1 MDMAMIDPHSES
13 PAEARTKPKE
23 WAIGALLGFA
33 VYIIISGS
41 AGLVI
46 YNLGR
51 LDDFAAGDT
60 LSRILLYFVVS
71 IPFMLSGALFMGR
84 RKRLALISFVIFWA
98 AIPCAFMAWLFNLII
113 TQMITLMYGYP

>member
-1 MDMAMIDPHSES
+1 MAMIDPHAES
-13 PAEARTKPKE
+13 PAEARTKPKK
-23 WAIGALLGFA
+23 WIIGALLGFA

-41 AGLVI
+41 AGLVMYI
-46 YNLGR
+46 LGR

-60 LSRILLYFVVS
+60 LSRILLYLVVS

-84 RKRLALISFVIFWA
+84 RKRLALISFVIFWV
-98 AIPCAFMAWLFNLII
+98 AIPCAFMAWLFIQII